1 MQAEQGLA
9 NVALRVAQMQKEV
22 KQHESELQAAERQR
36 RVEAALGGQ
45 MPRLQQWQNRQ
56 VGICTVIYCIC
67 CQVYQQH
74 IMTVQTYMS
83 LACHGIQ
90 RSLHYKLSTLVSC
103 CQLQLMLQHAGF
115 MQLMCCLQTSQQS
128 NSAQLES
135 ALSNALQYVPLVNGA
150 CIGDASNQVCLIQ
163 FILTSM
169 LHNVCSSQV

>member
-1 MQAEQGLA
+1 
-9 NVALRVAQMQKEV
+9 
-22 KQHESELQAAERQR
+22 
-36 RVEAALGGQ
+36 
-45 MPRLQQWQNRQ
+45 
-56 VGICTVIYCIC
+56 
-67 CQVYQQH
+67 
-74 IMTVQTYMS
+74 
-83 LACHGIQ
+83 
-90 RSLHYKLSTLVSC
+90 
-103 CQLQLMLQHAGF
+103 